1 MRHPSLQLLYL
12 QMQMREVDTYENV
25 LEVCNYFR
33 QSNVET
39 FYWQPVEIWNYLL
52 VEILVLKNLMK

>member
-25 LEVCNYFR
+25 LEVCNCFR